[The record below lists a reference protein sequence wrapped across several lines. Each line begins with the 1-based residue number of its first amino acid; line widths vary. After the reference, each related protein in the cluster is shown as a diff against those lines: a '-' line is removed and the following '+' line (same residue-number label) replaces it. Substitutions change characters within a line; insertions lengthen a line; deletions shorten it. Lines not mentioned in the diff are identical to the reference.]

1 MSCICVSISS
11 LRHPR
16 GPSPKTRSVRSV
28 GEPIDALP
36 PPRAV
41 GAASKGCAAP
51 RQRAAARSS
60 QGPKP
65 VVPPAGGRHSANFTC
80 RRNRVAASS
89 RSRPRGRACRC
100 PVSPR
105 PSPSRHDRLRAC
117 SCRAHVLLLGR
128 AGARALARGVVAP
141 ALSTSSSACQDGPSE
156 PDCPAI
162 ASWQAVVRLK
172 PVPRAG
178 HPFIARDVGDRGGP
192 ARSQAQETD
201 PLRPERTRPG
211 NETGNARSCSD
222 GAPTWFGAGCFALLN
237 HLVGPGKQQGGKGD
251 TECRS
256 GLGIDQAAQTWLV
269 G

>member
-51 RQRAAARSS
+51 RQRAAARRS

-178 HPFIARDVGDRGGP
+178 HPFIARDVGDRGG
-192 ARSQAQETD
+192 A
-201 PLRPERTRPG
+201 
-211 NETGNARSCSD
+211 
-222 GAPTWFGAGCFALLN
+222 GA
-237 HLVGPGKQQGGKGD
+237 
-251 TECRS
+251 
-256 GLGIDQAAQTWLV
+256 
-269 G
+269 